1 VKLEIFRHPSKTTNL
16 REQLQKALRAKQ
28 LEEALHLYALIEQQ
42 RPDEPRWPHRRGD
55 LLQRMGRTADAVL
68 AYEHAVELYAA
79 EGFVAR
85 AAAMAKVVSAIEPA
99 RRGSR
104 RLEAPS

>member
-1 VKLEIFRHPSKTTNL
+1 MSRDGRI
-16 REQLQKALRAKQ
+16 A
-28 LEEALHLYALIEQQ
+28 EAISCE
-42 RPDEPRWPHRRGD
+42 
-55 LLQRMGRTADAVL
+55 RMGRTADAVL

-99 RRGSR
+99 GRGSR
-104 RLEAPS
+104 RRVDREAGAEASVQVEAPP

>member
-1 VKLEIFRHPSKTTNL
+1 MKLEIFRHPSKTTNL
-16 REQLQKALRAKQ
+16 REQLQKALRAKR
-28 LEEALHLYALIEQQ
+28 LEEALDLYALIEQR
-42 RPDEPRWPHRRGD
+42 RPDEPRWPRRRGD
-55 LLQRMGRTADAVL
+55 LLQRMGRTADAVF

-79 EGFVAR
+79 EGFIAR